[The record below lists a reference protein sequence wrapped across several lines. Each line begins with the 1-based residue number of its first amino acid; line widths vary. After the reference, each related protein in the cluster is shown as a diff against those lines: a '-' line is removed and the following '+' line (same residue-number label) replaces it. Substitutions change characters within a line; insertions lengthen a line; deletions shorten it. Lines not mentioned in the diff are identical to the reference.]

1 MSEEDSAPV
10 ASAPPVQVD
19 LRMLTP
25 ARVALERT
33 GDSIATRRTLE
44 FSVAHAQARD
54 VVHSALSVASL
65 MAALRER
72 NLAAISVRS
81 AARDRTEYLLRPDLG
96 RALSPA
102 SSAQL
107 NDLGKG
113 LGAAP
118 SPARSH
124 RDGVGYSRDA
134 RTASSRQPPANL
146 AIILADGL
154 SALAVERHT
163 LPLFDALLALLKID
177 EPSESWHLAPIVIA
191 EQARVAL
198 GDEIGE
204 ALNADATLV
213 LIGERPGLSSP
224 DSLGAYIT
232 WAPRRGCTDA
242 ERNCVSNIRSEGLDY
257 ATAAAKI
264 AWYLN
269 EGRRLG
275 LTGVAL
281 RELDAPQATA
291 ALGHQTRPE

>member
-107 NDLGKG
+107 H
-113 LGAAP
+113 GAQ
-118 SPARSH
+118 
-124 RDGVGYSRDA
+124 GVAVDSSGNVYVADTVR
-134 RTASSRQPPANL
+134 AS
-146 AIILADGL
+146 
-154 SALAVERHT
+154 
-163 LPLFDALLALLKID
+163 
-177 EPSESWHLAPIVIA
+177 
-191 EQARVAL
+191 ARV
-198 GDEIGE
+198 
-204 ALNADATLV
+204 
-213 LIGERPGLSSP
+213 
-224 DSLGAYIT
+224 
-232 WAPRRGCTDA
+232 
-242 ERNCVSNIRSEGLDY
+242 
-257 ATAAAKI
+257 
-264 AWYLN
+264 
-269 EGRRLG
+269 
-275 LTGVAL
+275 VAL
-281 RELDAPQATA
+281 
-291 ALGHQTRPE
+291 